1 MVDCI
6 EATAIPVCMV
16 GLLYA
21 LPGTRLAR
29 RLAAEGRLRPDAHA
43 VLEDDA
49 DQCTSGLNY
58 VTRRPRAEMLA
69 DYRRVLERIYSPEA
83 YFGRVRRV
91 VRQLDRSRHRLRQ
104 PLRHLWRDLRSFGR
118 IAARL
123 GFADG
128 ATRRAFWGATLDCLL
143 HNPRALKI
151 SVSFAALFLHLG
163 PFSRALV
170 ARLDRQIAEAVAE
183 PAVAPASRARAALP
197 G

>member
-1 MVDCI
+1 
-6 EATAIPVCMV
+6 
-16 GLLYA
+16 
-21 LPGTRLAR
+21 
-29 RLAAEGRLRPDAHA
+29 
-43 VLEDDA
+43 
-49 DQCTSGLNY
+49 
-58 VTRRPRAEMLA
+58 MLA